1 MTEETPQTTTETPSN
16 EAALKQE
23 IELLKRKNREI
34 IEEKQQIASNA
45 KKVATLPEG
54 TDV

>member
-1 MTEETPQTTTETPSN
+1 MSEEKPQTTSETNSN

-34 IEEKQQIASNA
+34 VEEKQQIASNA
-45 KKVATLPEG
+45 SE
-54 TDV
+54 